1 MKTETI
7 HKLADSLG
15 VSWDGDKNFMDWCS
29 QIIGK
34 RHLDDMTHDELLRI
48 FNELKSGNYT
58 NDLDESI
65 KLLKRMISDFR
76 NQHGTK
82 YE

>member
-15 VSWDGDKNFMDWCS
+15 VSWDGDKNFMYWCF
-29 QIIGK
+29 QIVGK
-34 RHLDDMTHDELLRI
+34 RHLDDMTSNELLQI

-65 KLLKRMISDFR
+65 KLLKKFISNFR

-82 YE
+82 YK